1 MMSKRP
7 KKKLRPIIGP
17 DARYGDLKPA
27 ELLAIVADGK
37 RDLGERLECFSR
49 VAGAKLE
56 PSDRLVL
63 AEARQ
68 DLIKL
73 LMAKGWSH
81 EVSGGMVYEVVPN
94 QDMTWSLKASLKW

>member
-7 KKKLRPIIGP
+7 RKKLKPIIGP

-27 ELLAIVADGK
+27 ELLAIVVDDQ

-56 PSDRLVL
+56 PSDRLML
-63 AEARQ
+63 AKAKR

-73 LMAKGWSH
+73 LMAKGGSH

-94 QDMTWSLKASLKW
+94 QDMTWSLKACLKW